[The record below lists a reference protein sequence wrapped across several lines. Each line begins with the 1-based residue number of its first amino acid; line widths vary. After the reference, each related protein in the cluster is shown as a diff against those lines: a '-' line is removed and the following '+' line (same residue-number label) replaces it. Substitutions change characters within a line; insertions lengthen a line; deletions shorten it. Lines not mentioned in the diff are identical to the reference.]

1 MRNVSTLDLAD
12 AERALVAMREVL
24 AREGKSAVL
33 AVADV
38 HGDIVAMVRLDG
50 APASSL
56 TIARNKAW
64 TAASQGE
71 ATRAIGARL
80 RNEDEAFDI
89 TYYGDPRACGWGGG
103 LPVRDVH
110 GNVVGSVAVSGLP
123 ELEDE
128 RIAAIG
134 VAAITRG

>member
-1 MRNVSTLDLAD
+1 MRTLTTLDLAD
-12 AERALVAMREVL
+12 AERAITAMREVL
-24 AREGKSAVL
+24 ARDGKTAVL
-33 AVADV
+33 AVADA
-38 HGDIVAMVRLDG
+38 HGDVIAMVRLDG

-80 RNEDEAFDI
+80 VSPDEAFDI
-89 TYYGDPRACGWGGG
+89 AYYGDPRACGWGGG
-103 LPVRDVH
+103 LPVRDRD
-110 GNVVGSVAVSGLP
+110 GNVVGAVAVSGLP

-128 RIAAIG
+128 HVAAIG
-134 VAAITRG
+134 VAAIAAG